1 MREEVVERRRK
12 RWLRRWLGM
21 LERERLER
29 SLGRGDVEGIVA
41 MGPLVMQGHREL
53 QWQVRWSRYSFA
65 KVN

>member
-1 MREEVVERRRK
+1 
-12 RWLRRWLGM
+12 M

-29 SLGRGDVEGIVA
+29 SLGRGDVEGIVE